1 MLILTMLTLDI
12 RTCISEYDVDGSDRR
27 QRQTDRQT
35 AIDSSGSNQYRIL
48 YSCDLKLGLH
58 IRCGTGCHYIL
69 LLSVVGTAQMVVVLR
84 GAKRVSFVCVA
95 TMCV

>member
-1 MLILTMLTLDI
+1 MLMEAT
-12 RTCISEYDVDGSDRR
+12 GDR
-27 QRQTDRQT
+27 DRQT
-35 AIDSSGSNQYRIL
+35 GRRPGSSGSNQYRIL

-95 TMCV
+95 GHNAS